1 MAEETLDPEHQT
13 QGDTKEGTA
22 VTHLFTSLEQSA
34 CKCYSL
40 HVQSSSCTS
49 ILFRILSPAV
59 WCFPWCKQKPGR
71 LDLLLCA
78 GLYFG
83 REVPLDCEE
92 AKLPL
97 HGPNQWP
104 SEVVTQILKKF

>member
-22 VTHLFTSLEQSA
+22 ATHLPAFLFTVCLQMHMQPN
-34 CKCYSL
+34 Y
-40 HVQSSSCTS
+40 CTS
-49 ILFRILSPAV
+49 ILLRSLVLAAQCCQSETLQELKLP
-59 WCFPWCKQKPGR
+59 
-71 LDLLLCA
+71 LCA

-83 REVPLDCEE
+83 REVPFDCEE

-104 SEVVTQILKKF
+104 SEVVTQIYTHF